1 MSRTLP
7 LLPLLV
13 VLACSDN
20 NVNVVVRNL
29 DGPTDIAFGCVGDL
43 RLIGSGDVV
52 HTAQPLASC
61 TTRLEGEIPPG
72 QEDVPLAPDLYA
84 FVLQQTRG
92 TIAVIDI
99 FAGTVADSDPF
110 APGRNAIPIGT
121 LPVGLVEDQ
130 SGCFVMTANA
140 GSCDLSALDV
150 ASAVSLGEPAQVTRI
165 SITNASGEIMRAK
178 PRAIEKAQLP
188 SETIGVD
195 CASAPAGRVYVTFPE
210 CNLVAAIDSGTGQME
225 AGIRVLE
232 DGNAE
237 ITDGNVTCPNQC
249 GTGSVSNAVPRG
261 LTADAGVPDAGV
273 LDLPQGA
280 PVAVKLSPDGSRLYI
295 GNQNSPVLTVVDLDA
310 DGLPVQLQRVVLEGD
325 VGISTVDV
333 SNTISMG
340 GAFDSIGQV
349 GVDFTFAYVVAT
361 DGSIRVVDVDGLV
374 ECDTQVDPRY
384 LRGISNIELLA
395 CMPVGDPATPPRR
408 AGARGPGI
416 RLPSDAIPLD
426 LEIVE
431 VDSEETASSPT
442 PIILDGTFGFVT
454 SSDGNTFVINIDDNI
469 YPDFE
474 IPEDPTRVWMT
485 LALPHQL
492 RDFLT
497 DRDYVQIN
505 SCVNLN
511 TETFELPP
519 RLVGD
524 VGTGYGF
531 DPKVSQDKDHL
542 LPTLRRVECVVED
555 TSGSEPVVTERAS
568 VSELGLAAPIAVR
581 DLAYPDLRMVNNEDW
596 FVSWE
601 GSLSLDAPNVAIDG
615 RPVRAGVMDN
625 NQGVVTVTEAGA
637 PFCGLGVEEYDI
649 LQIVGCDPSRGDE
662 QCGIG
667 ETCYVHPATPSS
679 VSTGMCMP
687 TDQVDALAGPC
698 RDVLVTNRRYTIHEA
713 RAGQLVLG
721 ERARVLR
728 TTPVDGCTSD
738 DECSLL
744 ADQESRIGIGAH
756 PVEIDNGIAVVTDSS
771 ADYSWSC
778 QPDDSRKPG
787 PSRCVMTCQSAGDCE
802 PGSTCSG
809 GICVEGKLPP
819 DVCTQAVQRYQL
831 RAGEAF
837 AVVGSVSGYIHNR
850 TADPSTGEC
859 IVDPDA
865 APTAMGRIPLDAPA
879 CSGDGAT
886 DLVPNPCL
894 TMVSTYDEV
903 TPFEARGSGCVAQ
916 AEAGLA
922 REQEAIRFS
931 NPVFTIH
938 LVNLSTTGDE
948 ACNGDG
954 QGTLPPNSP
963 LFEDFGFGF
972 TVVGG
977 FIPHFVAARSY
988 RAEFPIR
995 IRRGPSGLLWI
1006 MDQGDDRDPTQLTRG
1021 RVLTIDPGN
1030 AADGFGAYNAFL

>member
-1 MSRTLP
+1 MYRTSL
-7 LLPLLV
+7 LLPLLA

-29 DGPTDIAFGCVGDL
+29 DGPTDVAFGCVGDL
-43 RLIGSGDVV
+43 KLTSTGDVV
-52 HTAQPLASC
+52 RSAQPLASC
-61 TTRLEGEIPPG
+61 AARVQGEIPPG
-72 QEDVPLAPDLYA
+72 QEDVPLAPDLFA

-99 FAGTVADSDPF
+99 FAGAVADSDPF

-150 ASAVSLGEPAQVTRI
+150 ESAVSLNAPAQVTRI
-165 SITNASGEIMRAK
+165 PITNGAGETMLAK
-178 PRAIEKAQLP
+178 PRAIERAQLP

-195 CASAPAGRVYVTFPE
+195 CSSSPSGRVYVTFPE
-210 CNLVAAIDSGTGQME
+210 CHLVAAIDGGTGQMV
-225 AGIRVLE
+225 AGIRMLD

-273 LDLPQGA
+273 LDLPPGA
-280 PVAVKLSPDGSRLYI
+280 PVAVKLSPDGSRLYL
-295 GNQNSPVLTVVDLDA
+295 GSQNSPVLTVVDLDA
-310 DGLPVQLQRVVLEGD
+310 GGLPVQLQRVVLEGE
-325 VGISTVDV
+325 VGISTIDV

-349 GVDFTFAYVVAT
+349 GVDFAFAYVIAT

-384 LRGISNIELLA
+384 LRDISNIEFLA

-431 VDSEETASSPT
+431 IDSEESGTQPSP
-442 PIILDGTFGFVT
+442 ILLDGTFGFVT

-474 IPEDPTRVWMT
+474 IPEDPTRVWMS

-497 DRDYVQIN
+497 DRDYIQIN

-511 TETFELPP
+511 AETFELPP
-519 RLVGD
+519 RLSGD

-531 DPKVSQDKDHL
+531 DPKVSQDKEHL
-542 LPTLRRVECVVED
+542 LPQLRRVECTVED

-568 VSELGLAAPIAVR
+568 VSELALAAPVPVR
-581 DLAYPDLRMVNNEDW
+581 DLAYPDLRTVNNEDW
-596 FVSWE
+596 FVTWE

-625 NQGVVTVTEAGA
+625 EQGVATVTEAGA

-649 LQIVGCDPSRGDE
+649 LQVVGCDPSRGDE

-667 ETCYVHPATPSS
+667 ESCFVHNATPSV

-687 TDQVDALAGPC
+687 TDQVDALANQC
-698 RDVLVTNRRYTIHEA
+698 RDVLITNRRYTIREVH
-713 RAGQLVLG
+713 AGQLVLG

-728 TTPVDGCTSD
+728 TTPMGGCTDD
-738 DECSLL
+738 DECAAL
-744 ADQESRIGIGAH
+744 AEQEARVSIGAH
-756 PVEIDNGIAVVTDSS
+756 PVEIDNGIAAVEDSS
-771 ADYSWSC
+771 ADYAWSC
-778 QPDDSRKPG
+778 RPDDTRKPG
-787 PSRCVMTCQSAGDCE
+787 PSKCVMTCETTADCE
-802 PGSTCSG
+802 PGLVCSSG
-809 GICVEGKLPP
+809 TCVEGKLPP
-819 DVCTQAVQRYQL
+819 AACTQAVQRYQV

-850 TADPSTGEC
+850 TADPDTLEC
-859 IVDPDA
+859 ILDPNA
-865 APTAMGRIPLDAPA
+865 APTSVGRIPLDAPA
-879 CSGDGAT
+879 CTGDGVT
-886 DLVPNPCL
+886 DLSPNPCV
-894 TMVSTYDEV
+894 TTVDTYDEV
-903 TPFEARGSGCVAQ
+903 TPYDARGTGCVAQ
-916 AEAGLA
+916 AETGVA
-922 REQEAIRFS
+922 RDQSAIRFS

-938 LVNLSTTGDE
+938 LVNLSTTGD
-948 ACNGDG
+948 AICNGDG
-954 QGTLPPNSP
+954 EGTLPPNSP

-972 TVVGG
+972 TVAGG

-988 RAEFPIR
+988 RAEFPIH
-995 IRRGPSGLLWI
+995 IRRGPNGLLWI